1 MGIALGCG
9 AAMSS
14 LERTASGRFEAK
26 DAVNLDHL
34 RGMSRE
40 QAAELMV
47 TADFPLI
54 HFGQVTVDSQTAK
67 NFTDGRHLSMKEC
80 IVEKEP
86 EFRDKS
92 PEIYIRPEYRRA
104 YNVYWRQPQGNIF
117 LGVAFYSDKYKKLV
131 ADKVF
136 MTNASILPL

>member
-1 MGIALGCG
+1 
-9 AAMSS
+9 
-14 LERTASGRFEAK
+14 
-26 DAVNLDHL
+26 
-34 RGMSRE
+34 
-40 QAAELMV
+40 
-47 TADFPLI
+47 
-54 HFGQVTVDSQTAK
+54 
-67 NFTDGRHLSMKEC
+67 MKEC